1 MASIFLIGP
10 MGSGKSTVGKA
21 LARRIGYPFL
31 DADREIET
39 RCGVDIPT
47 IFEFEG
53 ETGFRA
59 REKKIIAEL
68 SEIDPVIMATGG
80 GAILNRSNRKTLRD
94 NGYVIM
100 LSVEIEEQLRRVSL
114 NKNRPLLQGDD
125 VEKKLRVLM
134 DERRALYESTAHHI
148 VSTNSSR
155 MQNVVAKITRHLVRE
170 KIIPELTATSGNKTS
185 SKTGKAELSERKKRT
200 KSQSSQNKQS
210 RQRKKSTSSRTSN
223 NTVARTSGRSKSSV
237 ATKTQKSTQGNKD
250 SSLENPGKVNSSN
263 KKSGKTANK
272 NSLDRLPDTERSGN
286 NNKPGESSNSKRAA
300 SGTSTSTRRATEQKN
315 RGADKGKSK

>member
-1 MASIFLIGP
+1 

-31 DADREIET
+31 DADREIEI

-53 ETGFRA
+53 EAGFRA

-68 SEIDPVIMATGG
+68 ADIDPVIMATGG

-170 KIIPELTATSGNKTS
+170 KIIADLAPPSSGKTS
-185 SKTGKAELSERKKRT
+185 KGDQQNSKKRT
-200 KSQSSQNKQS
+200 KSRSASSHSNRTSKNTAGKASATKMRKSTQTAKAATAEEQGKATATNKNTGKSAKKRNTPSPQS
-210 RQRKKSTSSRTSN
+210 RRGKTDSDNRKQAEPRT
-223 NTVARTSGRSKSSV
+223 TKQAVAGSGINAITEEKKRGSDKGRSK
-237 ATKTQKSTQGNKD
+237 
-250 SSLENPGKVNSSN
+250 
-263 KKSGKTANK
+263 
-272 NSLDRLPDTERSGN
+272 
-286 NNKPGESSNSKRAA
+286 
-300 SGTSTSTRRATEQKN
+300 
-315 RGADKGKSK
+315 

>member
-1 MASIFLIGP
+1 

-21 LARRIGYPFL
+21 LARRLGYPFL
-31 DADREIET
+31 DADREIEI

-53 ETGFRA
+53 EAGFRA

-68 SEIDPVIMATGG
+68 ADIDPVIMATGG

-125 VEKKLRVLM
+125 VEKKLRMLM

-155 MQNVVAKITRHLVRE
+155 MQNVVAKIARHLVRE
-170 KIIPELTATSGNKTS
+170 KII
-185 SKTGKAELSERKKRT
+185 AELKPAAVKQSGKGDQQNSKKRA
-200 KSQSSQNKQS
+200 KSQSA
-210 RQRKKSTSSRTSN
+210 KST
-223 NTVARTSGRSKSSV
+223 RSKTS
-237 ATKTQKSTQGNKD
+237 KL
-250 SSLENPGKVNSSN
+250 SLIHI
-263 KKSGKTANK
+263 
-272 NSLDRLPDTERSGN
+272 
-286 NNKPGESSNSKRAA
+286 
-300 SGTSTSTRRATEQKN
+300 
-315 RGADKGKSK
+315 

>member
-1 MASIFLIGP
+1 

-31 DADREIET
+31 DADREIEI

-53 ETGFRA
+53 EAGFRA

-80 GAILNRSNRKTLRD
+80 GAILNRGNRKTLRD

-155 MQNVVAKITRHLVRE
+155 MQNVVAKISRHLVRE
-170 KIIPELTATSGNKTS
+170 KIIPDLIATTGNKTS
-185 SKTGKAELSERKKRT
+185 KQTARAQPPNRKKRT
-200 KSQSSQNKQS
+200 KSQSSQS
-210 RQRKKSTSSRTSN
+210 RQSKQTKKSTSSRTSK
-223 NTVARTSGRSKSSV
+223 NTAASTSGRSKSALV
-237 ATKTQKSTQGNKD
+237 TKTQKSTQNKKD
-250 SSLENPGKVNSSN
+250 SALESSVKINSSN
-263 KKSGKTANK
+263 KKSEKRAKK
-272 NSLDRLPDTERSGN
+272 NAHVSQTDAARSDN
-286 NNKPGESSNSKRAA
+286 SNKPGELRPSNKAA
-300 SGTSTSTRRATEQKN
+300 PSTGTRPGRATEQKK
-315 RGADKGKSK
+315 RDVDKGRNK

>member
-1 MASIFLIGP
+1 

-21 LARRIGYPFL
+21 LARRLGYPFL

-53 ETGFRA
+53 EAGFRA
-59 REKKIIAEL
+59 REKKIISEL
-68 SEIDPVIMATGG
+68 AAIDPVIMATGG

-134 DERRALYESTAHHI
+134 DERRAIYESTAHHI

-155 MQNVVAKITRHLVRE
+155 MQNVVAKIARHLVRE
-170 KIIPELTATSGNKTS
+170 KIVPELPSTAGSKTNKGDSQNSKKRAKSQSTKSSRTRTSKHTSGKAAATNRDKSQKTTKATPKTS
-185 SKTGKAELSERKKRT
+185 KNTLDANDANDAKSIEQNKASGTNKSSGKTGKNPEKNPSAVSREVQRNTARNDNKKQGESRT
-200 KSQSSQNKQS
+200 TKRSGTGSRHRRVTDLKKQSSDK
-210 RQRKKSTSSRTSN
+210 
-223 NTVARTSGRSKSSV
+223 
-237 ATKTQKSTQGNKD
+237 
-250 SSLENPGKVNSSN
+250 
-263 KKSGKTANK
+263 
-272 NSLDRLPDTERSGN
+272 
-286 NNKPGESSNSKRAA
+286 
-300 SGTSTSTRRATEQKN
+300 GTSK
-315 RGADKGKSK
+315 